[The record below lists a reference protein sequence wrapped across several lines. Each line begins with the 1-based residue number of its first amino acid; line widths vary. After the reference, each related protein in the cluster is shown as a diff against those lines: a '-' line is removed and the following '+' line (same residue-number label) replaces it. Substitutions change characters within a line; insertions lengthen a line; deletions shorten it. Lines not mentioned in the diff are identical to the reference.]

1 MVQLVVGQLLNGVI
15 VGTLYGIIALGV
27 TLTFGI
33 TGIVNFALGAFMA
46 IGAYLGWYLTD
57 EIGIAYP
64 LAVPIAVVGTALFGL
79 VADQLLFR
87 FTRNNL
93 INGLIVSIGL
103 ISVIQSVLLML
114 WTTTPKNMHYVLPGV
129 LNLDWF
135 IVPKMKGVVF
145 LVLLVVIL
153 STYAALTRTWAG
165 RAAYA
170 FAQAP
175 EAATLMGVRT
185 RLLQTGVVVYSTALA
200 GLGGALYASLYSLE
214 VSLGSSYILKGVE
227 AAILAGIGSVMGS
240 LGRRH
245 RARCHR
251 SGRLALFSAGLSRC
265 LWLGV
270 PGADPAAAAGRFVRR
285 PPMRAELLWLPLF
298 AVPLVFHNE
307 VALTILI
314 FTFILGILAVS
325 FNLIFGYTGQLSM
338 FHAAAFGIAAYAT
351 HLSMAHLGVSFWI
364 GALIAILIVTGIS
377 LVVGTICFRFR
388 LKEFYFAIVTLA
400 FSEIARLI
408 ILNWSSFTNG
418 TLGINLTDKPMLWIP
433 GSGLVPVEGTRMW
446 YYLSL
451 VALILSVFVC
461 TRVVHSWMG
470 RCFAAIR
477 LNDELADTLGINVFR
492 YKLTSFLIGNAGA
505 AVAGAL
511 YAYYISYVEPD
522 YLSIEQSLAIIAMVL
537 LGGRQPVAGP
547 IIGALVL
554 TALPH
559 VIEFSAEM
567 RILVYGL
574 ILILTILLMPRGIMG
589 VLTGRRHV
597 L

>member
-1 MVQLVVGQLLNGVI
+1 VVQLIVGQLLNGVI

-64 LAVPIAVVGTALFGL
+64 LAVPIAVAGTALFGL
-79 VADQLLFR
+79 AADQLLFR

-103 ISVIQSVLLML
+103 ISVIQSALLML

-170 FAQAP
+170 FAQSP

-240 LGRRH
+240 LVGGIVLGVTEAVGSLYFPQAYRDAYGLVFLVLILLLRPGGLFGGRR
-245 RARCHR
+245 
-251 SGRLALFSAGLSRC
+251 
-265 LWLGV
+265 
-270 PGADPAAAAGRFVRR
+270 
-285 PPMRAELLWLPLF
+285 
-298 AVPLVFHNE
+298 
-307 VALTILI
+307 
-314 FTFILGILAVS
+314 
-325 FNLIFGYTGQLSM
+325 
-338 FHAAAFGIAAYAT
+338 
-351 HLSMAHLGVSFWI
+351 
-364 GALIAILIVTGIS
+364 
-377 LVVGTICFRFR
+377 
-388 LKEFYFAIVTLA
+388 
-400 FSEIARLI
+400 
-408 ILNWSSFTNG
+408 
-418 TLGINLTDKPMLWIP
+418 
-433 GSGLVPVEGTRMW
+433 
-446 YYLSL
+446 
-451 VALILSVFVC
+451 
-461 TRVVHSWMG
+461 
-470 RCFAAIR
+470 
-477 LNDELADTLGINVFR
+477 
-492 YKLTSFLIGNAGA
+492 
-505 AVAGAL
+505 
-511 YAYYISYVEPD
+511 
-522 YLSIEQSLAIIAMVL
+522 
-537 LGGRQPVAGP
+537 
-547 IIGALVL
+547 
-554 TALPH
+554 
-559 VIEFSAEM
+559 
-567 RILVYGL
+567 
-574 ILILTILLMPRGIMG
+574 
-589 VLTGRRHV
+589 
-597 L
+597 